1 MLRINN
7 KFFSGYIRESDIEAV
22 WSEKEKA
29 EELAENLGPWRVMIR
44 AAGHEYVYSH
54 CSGEYSA
61 HEAVEEIIASIS
73 RAPGMEG

>member
-29 EELAENLGPWRVMIR
+29 EEIAENLGPWRVMIR
-44 AAGHEYVYSH
+44 AAGRDYVFSH
-54 CSGEYSA
+54 YPGEYSA
-61 HEAVEEIIASIS
+61 HEAV
-73 RAPGMEG
+73 